1 MLVSVETPDGQP
13 SALTTTAPGFDCA
26 KAPWDQEPMSEN
38 RHATTDLFGA
48 SDEENHNGAAI
59 GRESSETCRGF
70 QRIWKAVPWPRERCI
85 ACGIQHCCGGRTECN
100 IQCCMIAVP
109 GIRSYLWS
117 DATGVILIADD
128 AAIPKVV

>member
-1 MLVSVETPDGQP
+1 MVQ
-13 SALTTTAPGFDCA
+13 
-26 KAPWDQEPMSEN
+26 
-38 RHATTDLFGA
+38 A
-48 SDEENHNGAAI
+48 SDENLQRPAA
-59 GRESSETCRGF
+59 GF
-70 QRIWKAVPWPRERCI
+70 KDFGKQCHGPEGRCI
-85 ACGIQHCCGGRTECN
+85 ACGIQHCYGGRTECN